1 MSLVGKQNSNEVIAY
16 QLRQSFKPGE
26 VTAEEANQI
35 GYQEAGLQPGDTVC
49 IGMSGSFP
57 GLGIASIA
65 AANEMGVNVRVIAS
79 YGASMYGATRT
90 TLPIVRILDVARQAG
105 LIEYDMLAVS
115 PGGDFDQ
122 GYNLIY
128 PNSREVIF
136 ALARE
141 AGLTMIDE
149 ETIPASIQRRLAI
162 YGDDADCFVN
172 VGGASANMGTSPY
185 TLTFPNGLVLDPPA
199 IPANEDRG
207 LTFEYAARHIPVVH
221 LLNVRGLAEENGL
234 PFDPV
239 PLTKPGETDVY
250 YTL

>member
-65 AANEMGVNVRVIAS
+65 AANEMGLNVRVIAS

-90 TLPIVRILDVARQAG
+90 ALPIVRILDVARQAG

-141 AGLTMIDE
+141 AGVEL
-149 ETIPASIQRRLAI
+149 
-162 YGDDADCFVN
+162 Y
-172 VGGASANMGTSPY
+172 
-185 TLTFPNGLVLDPPA
+185 
-199 IPANEDRG
+199 
-207 LTFEYAARHIPVVH
+207 
-221 LLNVRGLAEENGL
+221 
-234 PFDPV
+234 
-239 PLTKPGETDVY
+239 PGELLAVGEEYSDNQCKSTNGGNPTPYDSFNDAYEIFLASVGI
-250 YTL
+250 